1 MNTITFEQAQQIA
14 ATDLERRRNAPRF
27 SGYEF
32 SPVQLFRDE
41 GVSWIFLSGSQQL
54 MNEGWIPGALFVTVD
69 KRDGHIWTDDE
80 TEQYYTALAAQK
92 KAQPVLQAA

>member
-1 MNTITFEQAQQIA
+1 MITFEQAQQIA
-14 ATDLERRRNAPRF
+14 NADLEQRCSASRF

-32 SPVQLFRDE
+32 SPTQLFSDE

-54 MNEGWIPGALFVTVD
+54 MNEGWVPGALFVTVD
-69 KRDGHIWTDDE
+69 KRDGHIWTDEE

-92 KAQPVLQAA
+92 KASMVAQAA